1 MGQFGPPTQTVPVL
15 KPTPVPLL
23 LAATLLLS
31 GCAAGVGASAST
43 APPTTAS
50 APATPTESASGAS
63 GAPTD
68 SVPATPSAATTPT
81 ASEPGTAGSLTG
93 RTIVVD
99 PGHNGANGA
108 NPTIINVPV
117 PAGHGT
123 TKPCNTTGT
132 ATKSNY
138 SEHAHNWD
146 VAQRLVA
153 LLQAQGATVVL
164 TRPNDT
170 GVGPCVNVRADIG
183 NKAKADLVVSI
194 HADGAAP
201 SARGFH
207 VIVSTTM
214 DGGAAVEAASQAFAV
229 TVRDAFASGTGM
241 PRSTYIGGGTALSPR
256 NDIAGLNLSNR
267 VGVMLEAGNM
277 ANAADAAMLTDP
289 TFRQKEAAALDAA
302 ILTTLTR

>member
-31 GCAAGVGASAST
+31 GCAAGAGASLST
-43 APPTTAS
+43 APPTPFTAS
-50 APATPTESASGAS
+50 APDTPSESASGT
-63 GAPTD
+63 PTD
-68 SVPATPSAATTPT
+68 SAPATPSAATTPA

-108 NPTIINVPV
+108 NPKIINAPV

-132 ATKSNY
+132 ATNSNY

-153 LLQAQGATVVL
+153 LLEAQGATVVL

-256 NDIAGLNLSNR
+256 DDIAGLNLSNR

-289 TFRQKEAAALDAA
+289 AFRQKEAAALDAA
-302 ILTTLTR
+302 ILTTLKR